1 MSIDV
6 QSQLNPNQL
15 KIFGN
20 SYERICHIRLLI
32 GNVNPNTVI
41 SFTPDDINGISK
53 YYDNGQPLTF
63 ECVRNLDPFSG
74 TISSL
79 LSPLILDFTPKTATS
94 GTGTILTITG
104 DNFGSNAGE
113 VLFTNAFAGSSP
125 PEYFKTLS
133 GDIISWTDTEIKV
146 VVSSCGLVP
155 GSSTT
160 LGCSVDRFYAGTGK
174 IGVAKRQMDG
184 SLAAPTYS
192 STLLSVPWSVYN
204 NSNLARKSIPILLAD
219 RNMHGSITVTYDPS
233 MGTNDRLAFDR
244 ALKAWRCATG
254 VNFTTNS
261 NWSNVEFGN
270 DVFVKKG
277 VITNTNP
284 FGDIL
289 ASTAVSLTQN
299 NCNQTGQESA
309 YQANFTLTFNEIYN
323 WTTTPPSISDRYN
336 IENIGLHELGH
347 AHLLNHVN
355 DPNALMYSTTNNVT
369 RMLRYPSPE
378 AINAGNHIMG
388 ISTIPRIGQNCL
400 PPMVK
405 LNSSNC
411 NDLLNPVDNLQE
423 KAKISMYPNPA
434 HDFITIEIEVMQTTH
449 CKVKIYDLLGKVI
462 FTQPLNENRNRI
474 DIEKFEH
481 GTYILEVEQNN
492 LFFRSKLIKI

>member
-1 MSIDV
+1 
-6 QSQLNPNQL
+6 
-15 KIFGN
+15 
-20 SYERICHIRLLI
+20 
-32 GNVNPNTVI
+32 
-41 SFTPDDINGISK
+41 
-53 YYDNGQPLTF
+53 
-63 ECVRNLDPFSG
+63 
-74 TISSL
+74 
-79 LSPLILDFTPKTATS
+79 
-94 GTGTILTITG
+94 
-104 DNFGSNAGE
+104 
-113 VLFTNAFAGSSP
+113 
-125 PEYFKTLS
+125 
-133 GDIISWTDTEIKV
+133 
-146 VVSSCGLVP
+146 
-155 GSSTT
+155 
-160 LGCSVDRFYAGTGK
+160 
-174 IGVAKRQMDG
+174 
-184 SLAAPTYS
+184 
-192 STLLSVPWSVYN
+192 
-204 NSNLARKSIPILLAD
+204 
-219 RNMHGSITVTYDPS
+219 MHGSITVTYDPS

-261 NWSNVEFGN
+261 NWSNVGFGN